1 MLLLRPVWQKW
12 VVGRTGRTGPAWQ
25 APWRDLNILKKIIG
39 HSCSR
44 PASVLYSIDQ
54 HSRHPTAL
62 GYFGLVDANNATTLL
77 MECLECFSMELY
89 PN

>member
-12 VVGRTGRTGPAWQ
+12 VVGRPDRAGMASAVAGLEYSQ
-25 APWRDLNILKKIIG
+25 EDFG